1 MQKAI
6 IIGATSGIG
15 QEVARILVQQGWHIG
30 IAGRREEALHALQA
44 TAPDRI
50 VTEQLDVTEETATL
64 HLHNL
69 IKKLGGIDLFFLSS
83 GVGHQN
89 RDLQPDIELNT
100 ARTNVEGFTRMVT
113 AAFNYFKEKGS
124 GHIAVISSIAGTK
137 GLGVAPAYSATK
149 RFQNTYIE
157 ALAQL
162 ARMQHL
168 DIHFTD
174 IRPGFVAT
182 DLLKSG
188 KYPMLM
194 KADRVAQH
202 IIKALR
208 EKRRVVVID
217 GRYRVLV
224 FFLAYD
230 STMAMGKV
238 AYNEL
243 ISYLH
248 VSKQKYTYRH
258 EEKFKIYRAYRCHC
272 TVRRFQPPLPRRQQY
287 AESRTRF
294 REIRSSLLRDLPQRT
309 GQDHFC
315 RTSY

>member
-1 MQKAI
+1 MKKAI

-15 QEVARILVQQGWHIG
+15 QEVAKCLLLDGWQIG
-30 IAGRREEALHALQA
+30 VAGRRQSALENLQRA
-44 TAPDRI
+44 APDQI
-50 VTEQLDVTEETATL
+50 QIQALDVTQEDAGEKL
-64 HLHNL
+64 NML
-69 IKKLGGIDLFFLSS
+69 IDKVGGMDLFLLSS
-83 GVGHQN
+83 GIGFQN
-89 RDLQPDIELNT
+89 TNLNMEVELNT
-100 ARTNVEGFTRMVT
+100 AYTNVEGFIRMVDT
-113 AAFNYFKEKGS
+113 AFIYFRKS
-124 GHIAVISSIAGTK
+124 GGGHLAVISSIAGTK

-224 FFLAYD
+224 FFWRMIPRWLW
-230 STMAMGKV
+230 
-238 AYNEL
+238 E
-243 ISYLH
+243 
-248 VSKQKYTYRH
+248 R
-258 EEKFKIYRAYRCHC
+258 
-272 TVRRFQPPLPRRQQY
+272 LPI
-287 AESRTRF
+287 TN
-294 REIRSSLLRDLPQRT
+294 
-309 GQDHFC
+309 
-315 RTSY
+315 